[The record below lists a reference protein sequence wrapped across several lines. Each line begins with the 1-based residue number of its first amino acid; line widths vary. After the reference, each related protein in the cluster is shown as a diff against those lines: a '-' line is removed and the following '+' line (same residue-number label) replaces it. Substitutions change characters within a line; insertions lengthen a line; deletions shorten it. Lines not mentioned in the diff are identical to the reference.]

1 METRLPDA
9 IFVLWDVRTLNFR
22 QFIIDFA
29 LKHNLPTSMP
39 RAYVE
44 AGGLIS
50 YGPNVTVHLRRSAT
64 MRTES
69 YRRETRRPPGRATVE
84 ATSVNLKTAEKLR
97 LKLLHALLLLADRV
111 IQ

>member
-1 METRLPDA
+1 MTDDLLGALRKMETRLPDA

-39 RAYVE
+39 LEPYVE

-50 YGPNVTVHLRRSAT
+50 YGPNVQSIFRRSAT
-64 MRTES
+64 YVHRILQGANPPTS
-69 YRRETRRPPGRATVE
+69 RSSDRR
-84 ATSVNLKTAEKLR
+84 SL
-97 LKLLHALLLLADRV
+97 
-111 IQ
+111 IS